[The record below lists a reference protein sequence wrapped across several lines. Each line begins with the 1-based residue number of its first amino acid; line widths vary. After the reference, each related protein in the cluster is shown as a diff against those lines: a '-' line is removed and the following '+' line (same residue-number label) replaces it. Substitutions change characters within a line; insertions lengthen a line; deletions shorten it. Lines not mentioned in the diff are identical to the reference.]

1 MSIVSFYCVICGKG
15 LSAPA
20 AYAGSVYECSG
31 CSHSVPV
38 PGFPGRGGF
47 TSLPS
52 YAAGI
57 LTMDLTFSCEGCEA
71 RLVVDARWE
80 GHEVDCPRCKTAVV
94 VPRWSGAEASPAT
107 AAPAASG
114 VRLTAE
120 EIGFLSGEFN
130 QALAS

>member
-1 MSIVSFYCVICGKG
+1 MSTVSFYCVICGKG

-20 AYAGSVYECSG
+20 AYAGSVYECAG

-38 PGFPGRGGF
+38 PGFPGRSGV
-47 TSLPS
+47 TSLPA
-52 YAAGI
+52 YPPGI
-57 LTMDLTFSCEGCEA
+57 LAMDLTFPCDGCDA

-94 VPRWSGAEASPAT
+94 VPQWSGHETAPS
-107 AAPAASG
+107 AAPAAGG

-120 EIGFLSGEFN
+120 EIGFLSDDFN